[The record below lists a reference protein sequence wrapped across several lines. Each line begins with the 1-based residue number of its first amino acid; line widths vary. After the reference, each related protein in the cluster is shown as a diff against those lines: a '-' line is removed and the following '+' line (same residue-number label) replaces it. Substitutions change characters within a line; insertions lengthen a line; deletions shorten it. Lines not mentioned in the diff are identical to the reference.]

1 MGGTRAGT
9 DEGSVSMT
17 QLVTGGAGFIGSNLV
32 RRLLAI
38 GEEVRVFD
46 DLSTGSV
53 ENLDEIRA
61 DVEVVVADV
70 RDPDALGR
78 AMQGAEVVY
87 HLAALGSVSR
97 SVADPMTTHAVNA
110 TGTLKVLEAG
120 RHSGVRRVV
129 YASSSSVYGDTPSLP
144 KHEGMPPMP
153 NSPYAV
159 SKLTGEAYCRAFAN
173 SYAFET
179 VSLRFFNVFGPRQDP
194 RSQYAAVIPAF
205 ASRLLAGDR
214 PTVFGDGTQSRDFTF
229 VENAVD
235 ACVLAAGAG
244 PDAVG
249 QAMNVG
255 CGERTTLLELL
266 EAIGALVG
274 RDLEPNFGP
283 PRPGDV
289 MHSEAAISKAK
300 QLIGYRPLIGVR
312 EGLAET
318 LRWLAVDTIVTG
330 GVA

>member
-1 MGGTRAGT
+1 
-9 DEGSVSMT
+9 MT

-53 ENLDEIRA
+53 GNLDEIRA
-61 DVEVVVADV
+61 DVEVVVADL

-110 TGTLKVLEAG
+110 TGTLNVLQAG
-120 RHSGVRRVV
+120 RHSGARRVV

-173 SYAFET
+173 SYALET

-214 PTVFGDGTQSRDFTF
+214 PIVFGDGTQSRDFTF

-255 CGERTTLLELL
+255 CGERTSLLELL
-266 EAIGALVG
+266 EAIRALVG
-274 RDLEPNFGP
+274 RDLEPYFGP

-300 QLIGYRPLIGVR
+300 RLIGYRPLVGVR

-318 LRWLAVDTIVTG
+318 LRWLAADTIVTG